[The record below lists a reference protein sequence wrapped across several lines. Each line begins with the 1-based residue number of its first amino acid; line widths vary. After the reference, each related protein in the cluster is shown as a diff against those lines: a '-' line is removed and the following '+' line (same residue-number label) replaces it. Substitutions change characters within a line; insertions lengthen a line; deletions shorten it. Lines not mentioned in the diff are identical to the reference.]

1 MISKGIIVIPTQG
14 FANRM
19 RMLISSI
26 IYAKS
31 LNLPLLVCW
40 IASEECNIEL
50 NEIFTNDMFD
60 TISFEDIQ
68 NTNYCYFGRVH
79 TNQIF
84 NKIDDVINDTEHKY
98 EYVLLEGGHEFTN
111 KQRLDFLSLKKSTYN
126 ELSFI
131 NTIDTKL
138 NDFIQNK
145 IVKNKKYIG
154 IHYRD
159 VINKYDEMDIKN
171 NDVVNFTKNSPI
183 EKFIEIINKIKNDT
197 TFIVISNSNKIYE
210 TLVNKFPNK
219 KFINSPSESYN
230 RNLKD
235 DMINS
240 IVDFLILGQCDLIV
254 GSYFSSFSDEASFI
268 NFIPKITPLS
278 DDLQKNINKTVQTYH
293 CLNYSFIDDIAAL
306 NYNDKIF
313 LEYLN
318 I

>member
-1 MISKGIIVIPTQG
+1 
-14 FANRM
+14 M

-159 VINKYDEMDIKN
+159 VINKYDEMDIK
-171 NDVVNFTKNSPI
+171 
-183 EKFIEIINKIKNDT
+183 IK
-197 TFIVISNSNKIYE
+197 E
-210 TLVNKFPNK
+210 EQNK
-219 KFINSPSESYN
+219 KTI
-230 RNLKD
+230 
-235 DMINS
+235 
-240 IVDFLILGQCDLIV
+240 
-254 GSYFSSFSDEASFI
+254 
-268 NFIPKITPLS
+268 
-278 DDLQKNINKTVQTYH
+278 
-293 CLNYSFIDDIAAL
+293 
-306 NYNDKIF
+306 
-313 LEYLN
+313 
-318 I
+318 